1 MNYLKYMIACLF
13 IVQTLSLEN
22 LTVNSTLTSTTLGN
36 MNKTNDSVPIV
47 ITRTTSR
54 PLVSSSASRM
64 NYFLDNFIS
73 YNPR

>member
-1 MNYLKYMIACLF
+1 MNYLKYMIVCLF

-22 LTVNSTLTSTTLGN
+22 LTVNSTSTTLGN

>member
-22 LTVNSTLTSTTLGN
+22 LTVNSTLTTLGN

>member
-22 LTVNSTLTSTTLGN
+22 LTVNSTSTTLGN

>member
-1 MNYLKYMIACLF
+1 MIACLF

-22 LTVNSTLTSTTLGN
+22 LTVNSTSTTLGN